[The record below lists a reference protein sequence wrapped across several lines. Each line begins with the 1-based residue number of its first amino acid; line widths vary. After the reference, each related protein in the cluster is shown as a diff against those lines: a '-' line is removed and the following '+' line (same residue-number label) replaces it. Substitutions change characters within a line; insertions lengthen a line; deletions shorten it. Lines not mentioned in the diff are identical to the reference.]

1 MNPIE
6 DGTELRNTATLQIL
20 KHWGTMRRGL
30 QNEIGITSA
39 QQGAAPGQQQWV
51 SCAHRMGNASTIENS
66 TNSRKIE
73 DGVLLVVPTVGIL
86 LRTLGVAM
94 GTGLA

>member
-20 KHWGTMRRGL
+20 KHWCTTHRDL

-39 QQGAAPGQQQWV
+39 QQRAALGQQKWV
-51 SCAHRMGNASTIENS
+51 IYAHRMGNVSTIRN
-66 TNSRKIE
+66 NINPRKFE
-73 DGVLLVVPTVGIL
+73 DGVLLVVPARIFGHPI
-86 LRTLGVAM
+86 
-94 GTGLA
+94 